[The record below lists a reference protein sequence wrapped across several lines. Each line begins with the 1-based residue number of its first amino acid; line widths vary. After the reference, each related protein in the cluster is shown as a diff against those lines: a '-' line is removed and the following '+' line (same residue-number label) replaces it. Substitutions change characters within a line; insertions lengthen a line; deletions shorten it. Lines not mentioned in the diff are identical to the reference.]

1 MQLDEES
8 EDDDPQ
14 ILLFPEGYQHR
25 DRSESPDEVARMVG
39 AFSPVTQSLGTA
51 AITSLSVL
59 SPSSSNWDAR
69 AIPPELPVVAAC
81 PPATSSSIAVEQQDA
96 PLPNDSSTPQ
106 TLPAY
111 IQQDGTN
118 TPARDSDVDI
128 SGSDSNVVDSSRLS
142 PDSNTNGM
150 AVDENERMNRESLV
164 IDGQTNGMEVDANEH
179 LNRPPLAIDSQTDG
193 MVVDENE
200 RMNCQS
206 SVIDG
211 QTNGM
216 EVEANERLNHQ
227 SSAID
232 SQASTVPG
240 HDRIPSEPLSS
251 TERIGGKGGSS
262 AGAAASKRKRSNSSS
277 IDDERHA

>member
-1 MQLDEES
+1 M
-8 EDDDPQ
+8 
-14 ILLFPEGYQHR
+14 
-25 DRSESPDEVARMVG
+25 
-39 AFSPVTQSLGTA
+39 
-51 AITSLSVL
+51 
-59 SPSSSNWDAR
+59 
-69 AIPPELPVVAAC
+69 
-81 PPATSSSIAVEQQDA
+81 
-96 PLPNDSSTPQ
+96 
-106 TLPAY
+106 
-111 IQQDGTN
+111 
-118 TPARDSDVDI
+118 
-128 SGSDSNVVDSSRLS
+128 
-142 PDSNTNGM
+142 
-150 AVDENERMNRESLV
+150 
-164 IDGQTNGMEVDANEH
+164 ANEH

-232 SQASTVPG
+232 KSGFDGPR

-277 IDDERHA
+277 IDDERHAEIGGRATPGVVS